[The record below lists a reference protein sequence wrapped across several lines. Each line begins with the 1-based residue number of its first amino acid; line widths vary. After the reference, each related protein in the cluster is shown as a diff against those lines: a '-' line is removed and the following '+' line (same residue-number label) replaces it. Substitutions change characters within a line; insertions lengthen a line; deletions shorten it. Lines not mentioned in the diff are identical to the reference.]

1 MGCGTVQTVFKKS
14 PSAGIKLTLSPAVL
28 DPIIILLDPGI
39 FSLTGIPVS
48 RKAVVKAVVVLTS
61 RLPESIDSGHKKDRL
76 SEFRSTD
83 E

>member
-1 MGCGTVQTVFKKS
+1 MGCGTVRTVFKKS
-14 PSAGIKLTLSPAVL
+14 PSAGIKLTLPPAVL

-39 FSLTGIPVS
+39 YSLTDIPVY
-48 RKAVVKAVVVLTS
+48 RKAVVKVVVLLTS
-61 RLPESIDSGHKKDRL
+61 TLPESIDSGHKKDKF